1 MSLGNNLLSAAKQ
14 IGLYIFITLG
24 IYIVGFVAY
33 IVLGFLS
40 EKVLPN
46 MGLSNV
52 VAAYTAIGTM
62 ITAGITAVTAM
73 LAIVTIVTGL
83 LTLNIVLT
91 TFGVKLNFNTGG
103 GRV

>member
-1 MSLGNNLLSAAKQ
+1 MALGNNLLSAAKQ

-46 MGLSNV
+46 
-52 VAAYTAIGTM
+52 
-62 ITAGITAVTAM
+62 
-73 LAIVTIVTGL
+73 
-83 LTLNIVLT
+83 
-91 TFGVKLNFNTGG
+91 
-103 GRV
+103 